1 VIIINKKELPLKKAR
16 NYALISFLMWE
27 MLAGNFSIA
36 QEVIFKE
43 TLQRFELL
51 SGENKHY
58 FSPTESIKIALPDN
72 FDEQML
78 SSIVIEIDA
87 VDISEMLQF
96 DSKHIIYTPALA
108 MTADTHELK
117 ITRYQKDGSI
127 KELGVWN
134 FNVRMSQ
141 LVEKYSF
148 AADTQLNGNY
158 RVDEKNTGSP
168 LPARLQSDANSQI
181 GFKIQNGYWY
191 ADAQFDLNYTSDKE
205 NRPTKRTI
213 ENSEFLVN
221 IGNKYINAKIGHQNV
236 GQASLIM
243 DNFRRRGVSVE
254 GKIPSIH
261 SQVTG
266 FSLSS
271 RDISG
276 FGHGLGVSDRQ
287 QRVDGYSFSSSPIS
301 DSPQLLN
308 LSATWISGRGND
320 GDNFIY
326 EFENVEDPN
335 TPITAS
341 EKGTAWSLA
350 TESLLFEDKLRIHA
364 EYAETKFDF
373 NPLDNF
379 SAEKSHAENIL
390 INYTTVIDNGISWN
404 AGANY
409 QRIGTFFKSL
419 ANRGL
424 PNDKQL
430 SKLFAGVEWQ
440 TANVQL
446 SSEQQRDNLDNLAQL
461 PKTLSNLDSINLN
474 WSPQLQ
480 NNETWLGTPTFSFS
494 YNKQRQYQNSSP
506 SDYDFPA
513 TNNDVINWQASSS
526 FNYQTNSWG
535 LTLMDTDFTDHSG
548 VQNNSKIQSVNL
560 FTNLIFAENI
570 TLSPSI
576 QFDQTKDLIT
586 QFTSIGL
593 TYSLQSSFSFIP
605 QKLEGSM
612 SVVYNKNETSDL
624 LTRGRN
630 LAFDLALNW
639 RVREATPNQL
649 GIEIA
654 LTGTYNDFI
663 DRILSANSLETS
675 QIFLTA
681 TFTLPSRIGAT
692 AQ

>member
-1 VIIINKKELPLKKAR
+1 MIIINKKELPLKKAR